1 MIAQLRADFPVT
13 YLCSKLGVSTS
24 GFYDWASALPS
35 AATLRR
41 EALTAR
47 VIIEFAAS
55 NGVAGY
61 RKVTAA
67 CHRAGIAVDRK
78 TIAGIMAGHGL
89 RSPAAIRAFRR
100 KKIRAQRAKDPQDL
114 LLRDFASLIP
124 GSILVGDITY
134 VNTKQGWL
142 YVATVID
149 LASRNVLG
157 HACGATQTAA
167 LLISAMTMARTSGLI
182 RPGAIFHSDHGSQY
196 RSKKFA
202 NYCGRAGIRQS
213 MGARM
218 ECWDNAA
225 AESFFSKMKSER
237 LDWCVFQ
244 TRKEA
249 AAVVDDYIEHFNKTR
264 LHQGLGYATPAEK
277 LIELAAA

>member
-1 MIAQLRADFPVT
+1 VIARLRADFPVS

-24 GFYDWASALPS
+24 GFYDWVSAVPT
-35 AATLRR
+35 ATTIRR
-41 EALTAR
+41 QALTAQ
-47 VIIEFAAS
+47 VIVEFTNS
-55 NGVAGY
+55 NNVAGY
-61 RKVTAA
+61 RKVTASF
-67 CHRAGIAVDRK
+67 HRAGIAVDRK
-78 TIAGIMAGHGL
+78 TIATIMAGQGL

-100 KKIRAQRAKDPQDL
+100 KKLRTQRGNDPKDL
-114 LLRDFASLIP
+114 LMREFGSLVP

-149 LASRNVLG
+149 LASRSVLG
-157 HACGATQTAA
+157 HASGATQTAA
-167 LLISAMTMARTSGLI
+167 LLVTAMNRARKSGLI
-182 RPGAIFHSDHGSQY
+182 RPGAIFHSDHGTQY
-196 RSKKFA
+196 RSKRFA
-202 NYCGRAGIRQS
+202 NYCAQAGIRQS

-237 LDWCVFQ
+237 LDWTVFA

-249 AAVVDDYIEHFNKTR
+249 ATVVDDYIDHFNNAR
-264 LHQGLGYATPAEK
+264 LHQSLGYATPAEK
-277 LIELAAA
+277 LIELVAA